1 MEDGILERARQVG
14 QSGKSIAPQIY
25 VGFGVS
31 GASQHLV
38 GIINAKIIIAIN
50 NDPKAPIFDFADYV
64 IVANAGDIVKE
75 LIKVD
80 KIRRA
85 VMNKEQLTEY
95 LKNTLA
101 KIMETDVEELDEN
114 SSFFKL
120 GVTSIQALKVINK
133 MRKTLNVE
141 INPAVVFEY
150 KCISELAE
158 YLENLT
164 MEMKTN

>member
-1 MEDGILERARQVG
+1 
-14 QSGKSIAPQIY
+14 
-25 VGFGVS
+25 
-31 GASQHLV
+31 
-38 GIINAKIIIAIN
+38 
-50 NDPKAPIFDFADYV
+50 
-64 IVANAGDIVKE
+64 
-75 LIKVD
+75 
-80 KIRRA
+80 
-85 VMNKEQLTEY
+85 MNKEQLTEY

>member
-1 MEDGILERARQVG
+1 M
-14 QSGKSIAPQIY
+14 
-25 VGFGVS
+25 
-31 GASQHLV
+31 
-38 GIINAKIIIAIN
+38 
-50 NDPKAPIFDFADYV
+50 DYT
-64 IVANAGDIVKE
+64 GT
-75 LIKVD
+75 
-80 KIRRA
+80 

-101 KIMETDVEELDEN
+101 EIMEIDGHEIDEN

-133 MRKTLNVE
+133 MRKTLNIE
-141 INPAVVFEY
+141 INPAAIFEC

-164 MEMKTN
+164 MEKMV